1 MTQMGAL
8 KADAID
14 AIVFD
19 FDGVLTDNSVYLDQD
34 GREMVR
40 CSRADGLAFDV
51 LRTLPLKLFLLSTET
66 NPVVLARARKLRVR
80 AVTGQSDK
88 GAALSQLAADEGFA
102 LARTLFVGN
111 DLNDLSAI
119 RICGYAA
126 CPSDSHPTIL
136 ANATFRLRAAGG
148 AGVAREIV
156 EGLLGIDIC
165 QHIA

>member
-1 MTQMGAL
+1 MTQIVTL
-8 KADAID
+8 RADALD

-66 NPVVLARARKLRVR
+66 NPVVMARARKLRVR
-80 AVTGQSDK
+80 AIAGQSDK
-88 GAALSQLAADEGFA
+88 GAALRQLAADEGFA
-102 LARTLFVGN
+102 LAKTLFVGN

-119 RICGYAA
+119 RLCGYAA
-126 CPSDSHPTIL
+126 CPSDSHPIIL
-136 ANATFRLRAAGG
+136 ETVTFRLRAAGG
-148 AGVAREIV
+148 TGVAREIV
-156 EGLLGIDIC
+156 EGLFGIDMR